1 MIHDI
6 GGKEERRGEMM
17 VNGGKKESIGA
28 LIDGNLTMKIGVQ

>member
-17 VNGGKKESIGA
+17 VNGGQKESIGA
-28 LIDGNLTMKIGVQ
+28 LIDWNLAVKVSM

>member
-17 VNGGKKESIGA
+17 VNRGKKESICA
-28 LIDGNLTMKIGVQ
+28 LIDWNLAVKVSMK